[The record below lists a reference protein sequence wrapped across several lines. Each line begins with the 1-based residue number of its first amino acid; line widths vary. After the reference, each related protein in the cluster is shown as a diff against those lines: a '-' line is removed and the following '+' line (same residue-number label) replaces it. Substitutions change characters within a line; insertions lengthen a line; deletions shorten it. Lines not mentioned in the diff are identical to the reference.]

1 MVMDVRMFKK
11 VRLIGILVVSSFFF
25 VSFTSMGKNHGDL
38 VVADKQPGDFPA
50 ISNAVLA
57 HKGAMG
63 VVKLRMN
70 IMKVYAKNMKSIF
83 SITRQW
89 GADSA
94 DKIDAV
100 IKSFYSQETD
110 FSILFPVGSHGGV
123 SEASLK
129 IWEKP
134 GEFKSASDEFWQAIK
149 VLDEARVKNNK
160 AAVVDSFRKL
170 GSSCKNCHKNFREKI
185 N

>member
-1 MVMDVRMFKK
+1 MIKK
-11 VRLIGILVVSSFFF
+11 VWLIGILVVSSFFF
-25 VSFTSMGKNHGDL
+25 ISFASMGKNHGDL
-38 VVADKQPGDFPA
+38 VVVEKPGDFPA

-70 IMKVYAKNMKSIF
+70 IMKVYAKNMKSIS

-94 DKIDAV
+94 DKVDAV

-110 FSILFPVGSHGGV
+110 FSILFPVGSHGGG

-134 GEFKSASDEFWQAIK
+134 EKFKSASDEFWQAIK
-149 VLDEARVKNNK
+149 VLDEVRIKNNK

>member
-1 MVMDVRMFKK
+1 MNIRIIKK
-11 VRLIGILVVSSFFF
+11 VKLIGILIVISFFF
-25 VSFTSMGKNHGDL
+25 VSFASMSKNHGDL
-38 VVADKQPGDFPA
+38 VVVDNQLGDFPA
-50 ISNAVLA
+50 IPNAVLA

-89 GADSA
+89 GADSG
-94 DKIDAV
+94 DKIDLV

-160 AAVVDSFRKL
+160 ADVVDSFRKL

>member
-1 MVMDVRMFKK
+1 MIKSVK
-11 VRLIGILVVSSFFF
+11 LIGVLIIISFFF
-25 VSFTSMGKNHGDL
+25 VPFASDSKGYRDL
-38 VVADKQPGDFPA
+38 VVVYNQPYQYSK
-50 ISNAVLA
+50 ITNVLLA

-70 IMKVYAKNMKSIF
+70 IMKAYAKNMKSIF

-94 DKIDAV
+94 DKIDLV
-100 IKSFYSQETD
+100 VKSFYSQETD

-129 IWEKP
+129 IWENP
-134 GEFKSASDEFWQAIK
+134 REFKSASDEFWQAIK

-160 AAVVDSFRKL
+160 AAIVNSFRKL
-170 GSSCKNCHKNFREKI
+170 GRSCKNCHRNFREKI